1 MFPAFRGCHSVGV
14 AAFFVCM
21 YVNIDKDVLEAET
34 YGKFVE
40 SNPDT
45 ASKAVEGFYQSMR
58 DAGYIENVVRI
69 LLQ

>member
-1 MFPAFRGCHSVGV
+1 
-14 AAFFVCM
+14 M

-58 DAGYIENVVRI
+58 DAGYIENNVVRI